1 MKRVLFIAP
10 KSYPV
15 TGAEEIVN
23 IKLLMAM
30 SKSGEFQID
39 LISKKEK
46 DRDYP
51 SKKIEDLNVHLES
64 LNVIEVDNKVN
75 LKTIYQHIMCF
86 LKFGVVYK
94 GSHWAYA
101 ALDTSIKLCKVNKY
115 DYVLTKNSP
124 SLLIGYYLKKHFKI
138 KWAATWNDPYPIF
151 TYPKIYADLFGAKKN
166 WTSKREIKIMEK
178 YVDVH
183 IYPSMRLKQHMS
195 DYIDFSESK
204 VVIIPHVISDVNTPS
219 NVKSGEKLRL
229 IHSGNIKYPRNP
241 QLFLE
246 GLRMFLD
253 EYDNPQIEV
262 GILGVADKTLDEYVK
277 EYNLGKY
284 ISLLAP
290 VSYEDSLLEVS
301 KYSVGIVIEAP
312 CPEGIFLP
320 TKVSDFMQVGMPIMA
335 ISPANGVLNDL
346 YREGY
351 INYFADN
358 TSSVSIKQ
366 AIKKC
371 YDDFIA
377 GRMVPRKI
385 PTDYT
390 ENSVIAQYLSL

>member
-10 KSYPV
+10 KCYPV

-23 IKLLMAM
+23 IKLLVAM
-30 SKSGEFQID
+30 SKTGQFKID
-39 LISKKEK
+39 LISKREK

-51 SKKIEDLNVHLES
+51 SNKIEDLNIQLES

-101 ALDTSIKLCKVNKY
+101 ALNTAIKLCKENNY

-124 SLLIGYYLKKHFKI
+124 SLLIGYYLKKHFNL
-138 KWAATWNDPYPIF
+138 KWVATWNDPYPDF
-151 TYPKIYADLFGAKKN
+151 TYPKIYADYFGAQKN
-166 WTSKREIKIMEK
+166 WASKKEVKIMEK

-183 IYPSMRLKQHMS
+183 IYPSMRLKQYMA
-195 DYIDFSESK
+195 DYIDLTKSK
-204 VVIIPHVISDVNTPS
+204 TVIIPHVINNVEMPPIVNS
-219 NVKSGEKLRL
+219 EKKLRL
-229 IHSGNIKYPRNP
+229 IHSGNLKYPRNP
-241 QLFLE
+241 RLFFE

-253 EYDNPQIEV
+253 SYDNPQIEV
-262 GILGVADKTLDEYVK
+262 GILGVANNSLDEYLK
-277 EYNLGKY
+277 EFKLEEYV
-284 ISLLAP
+284 LLLPP
-290 VSYEDSLLEVS
+290 VSYEESLLEVR
-301 KYSVGIVIEAP
+301 KYSVGLVIEAP

-320 TKVSDFMQVGMPIMA
+320 TKVSDFMQLGMPIMA
-335 ISPANGVLNDL
+335 VSPTDGVLNDL

-351 INYFADN
+351 INYIADN
-358 TSSVSIKQ
+358 SSSESIMQ

-371 YDDFIA
+371 YQDFIE
-377 GRMVPRKI
+377 GRMAPSKI
-385 PTDYT
+385 PMDYS
-390 ENSVIAQYLSL
+390 EDSVINKYLSL